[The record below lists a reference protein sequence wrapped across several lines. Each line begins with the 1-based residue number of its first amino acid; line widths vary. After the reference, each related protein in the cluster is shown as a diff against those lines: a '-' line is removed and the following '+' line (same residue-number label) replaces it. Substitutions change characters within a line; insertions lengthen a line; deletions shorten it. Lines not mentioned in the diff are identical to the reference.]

1 MLNQPTLEKLQ
12 TMKLHGM
19 ADAFRA
25 QLETTDT
32 SQLSFEER
40 FAMLVDQQWLWKEN
54 RALARRLRAAK
65 LKERGVVEDIDYQH
79 SRGLDRK
86 LIRTLASSEWVRQH
100 QNLLLIGPTGIGK
113 TWLGC
118 ALAQKAC
125 RDGFTILHKR
135 AAEMFRDLAVAH
147 VDGSFGRQLT
157 KLARIDILVLDD
169 FAMTPLKDG
178 ERRDF
183 LELCDDRYQRRSM
196 ILTSQM
202 PLAHWH
208 EQIGDPTLADSI
220 LDRLVHNAYR
230 IELNGESMRK
240 KRGRKPEEEAGKA
253 VLECFG
259 GARESVLRPCST
271 PPSQLDFTNTVD
283 SCE

>member
-135 AAEMFRDLAVAH
+135 SAELFRDLAVAH

-157 KLARIDILVLDD
+157 KLSRIDILVLDD
-169 FAMTPLKDG
+169 FAMAPLKDG

-196 ILTSQM
+196 ILTSQL

-240 KRGRKPEEEAGKA
+240 KRGRKPEEE
-253 VLECFG
+253 
-259 GARESVLRPCST
+259 P
-271 PPSQLDFTNTVD
+271 
-283 SCE
+283 

>member
-12 TMKLHGM
+12 TMKLYGM
-19 ADAFRA
+19 ADAFRT
-25 QLETTDT
+25 QMETADT
-32 SQLSFEER
+32 AQLSFEER

-65 LKERGVVEDIDYQH
+65 LKERGVVEDIDYQLP
-79 SRGLDRK
+79 RGLDRK

-135 AAEMFRDLAVAH
+135 AAELFRDLAVAH
-147 VDGSFGRQLT
+147 VDGSFGRQLA

-169 FAMTPLKDG
+169 FAMAPLKDS

-183 LELCDDRYQRRSM
+183 LEVCDDRYQRRST
-196 ILTSQM
+196 ILTSQL
-202 PLAHWH
+202 PLVHWH

-220 LDRLVHNAYR
+220 LDRLVHNSYR
-230 IELNGESMRK
+230 LELTGESMRK
-240 KRGRKPEEEAGKA
+240 KRNRKSEED
-253 VLECFG
+253 L
-259 GARESVLRPCST
+259 
-271 PPSQLDFTNTVD
+271 
-283 SCE
+283 

>member
-79 SRGLDRK
+79 ARGLDRK
-86 LIRTLASSEWVRQH
+86 LIRALASSEWVRQH

-135 AAEMFRDLAVAH
+135 SAELFRDLAVVH

-157 KLARIDILVLDD
+157 KLSRTDILVLDD
-169 FAMTPLKDG
+169 FAMAPLKDG

-196 ILTSQM
+196 ILTSQL
-202 PLAHWH
+202 PIAHWH

-240 KRGRKPEEEAGKA
+240 KRGRKPEEE
-253 VLECFG
+253 
-259 GARESVLRPCST
+259 S
-271 PPSQLDFTNTVD
+271 
-283 SCE
+283 